1 MRATDLAYELP
12 PELIAQHAAEPR
24 DSARLLVYDRAGGA
38 IRHRLFRDLSGEL
51 SPGDL
56 LVVNDTRVL
65 PVRVRARRATG
76 GAAEVLLLEP
86 AGDGSWE
93 ALVRPYRRLREGEVL
108 EAGDMRVTIVERL
121 GEGRVRVRVSAP
133 GTLEQALAAS
143 GEMPLPP
150 YITEPL
156 GDPADYQ
163 TVYAQHPGS
172 AAAPTAGL
180 HFSERMWDEIRRD
193 HEVASVTLDVG
204 LDTFRPLAEEVV
216 EDHPIHSERYR
227 VPEPTAAAVER
238 ARSEGR
244 RIVAVGTTSVRV
256 LETVFGEQG
265 AAARGA
271 HPAADHARV
280 PVPRHRGDDH
290 ELPPAAV
297 DPAGAGDGVRGG
309 RADARPVPYRR
320 VRALPL
326 LQLRRREPDPVSIG
340 DFELV
345 ARDGGAR
352 AGLLETAHGVVE
364 TPVFMPVGTKAS
376 VKALLPSEL
385 RDLGAQIVLGN
396 TYHLHFRPGADLIAD
411 LGGLHRFM
419 AWDGPILTDSGGFQV
434 FSLRH
439 TADRVDDDGVTF
451 QSVYD
456 GSRARFTPEL
466 AMEVQRQLG
475 SDIAMAFDECT
486 RADVDARAAGG
497 GGQAHVAVGAAQP
510 CGGARTRAAGVRHR
524 AGGHRPGD
532 AGAQRGRH
540 RWDRI

>member
-1 MRATDLAYELP
+1 MVRDGRRSDRGRQTLPDAMRATDLAYELP

-24 DSARLLVYDRAGGA
+24 DSARLLVYDRVGGA

-65 PVRVRARRATG
+65 PARIRARRATG

-93 ALVRPYRRLREGEVL
+93 AVVL
-108 EAGDMRVTIVERL
+108 EAGEMRVTIVERL

-163 TVYAQHPGS
+163 TVYAQRPGS
-172 AAAPTAGL
+172 VAAPTAGL

-216 EDHPIHSERYR
+216 EDHPIHSECYR

-256 LETVFGEQG
+256 LETVFGEHG
-265 AAARGA
+265 AALEGRTRLLITPGYRFRATGA
-271 HPAADHARV
+271 MITNFHL
-280 PVPRHRGDDH
+280 PRST
-290 ELPPAAV
+290 LLALVMAF
-297 DPAGAGDGVRGG
+297 AG
-309 RADARPVPYRR
+309 
-320 VRALPL
+320 
-326 LQLRRREPDPVSIG
+326 
-340 DFELV
+340 
-345 ARDGGAR
+345 
-352 AGLLETAHGVVE
+352 VE
-364 TPVFMPVGTKAS
+364 QT
-376 VKALLPSEL
+376 
-385 RDLGAQIVLGN
+385 RDLYRTAVSER
-396 TYHLHFRPGADLIAD
+396 Y
-411 LGGLHRFM
+411 RFY
-419 AWDGPILTDSGGFQV
+419 SF
-434 FSLRH
+434 
-439 TADRVDDDGVTF
+439 
-451 QSVYD
+451 
-456 GSRARFTPEL
+456 
-466 AMEVQRQLG
+466 
-475 SDIAMAFDECT
+475 
-486 RADVDARAAGG
+486 
-497 GGQAHVAVGAAQP
+497 
-510 CGGARTRAAGVRHR
+510 
-524 AGGHRPGD
+524 GD
-532 AGAQRGRH
+532 ASL
-540 RWDRI
+540 IL